1 MSFTVSLT
9 PRLFSCRMV
18 GMSEE
23 KYTADQVASAINAVI
38 VSECCVALGA
48 YQNFYAPEFID
59 LVVSYLDGTF
69 NE

>member
-1 MSFTVSLT
+1 
-9 PRLFSCRMV
+9 
-18 GMSEE
+18 MSEE

-38 VSECCVALGA
+38 VSEHCVVLNAH
-48 YQNFYAPEFID
+48 QNVYAPEFIE